1 MVGSGSIDPA
11 IAYASDA
18 ETSVLL
24 PSGRFR
30 LLSHRCSPAAR
41 VPTSCP
47 CLTWVQ
53 WSDLRPPGD
62 DHPGPPPGPQPAPA
76 LRRSPPPEID
86 GGGGGGGRGR
96 SGRALQDFVL
106 DLMCAWSC
114 FSYRS
119 ICQGKTLGRHW
130 DRRRIYTEIWGSR
143 ALLLVRSYVRG
154 RAMMPRAY
162 ARHQISAGSISP
174 RNMWVSGLLA
184 LAIYLCVH
192 VLSVRS
198 PEQKVRLRGS
208 FIFPPVSGG
217 CVRPRTRLQTLGGRE
232 GLRGQSTM
240 TRWPNS
246 VSKYMHACMHALL

>member
-86 GGGGGGGRGR
+86 GGPGPVDPAAH
-96 SGRALQDFVL
+96 SKISFLISCTCSVP
-106 DLMCAWSC
+106 DLVSVIGVFAKGKH
-114 FSYRS
+114 
-119 ICQGKTLGRHW
+119 QG
-130 DRRRIYTEIWGSR
+130 DTEIDD
-143 ALLLVRSYVRG
+143 VYT
-154 RAMMPRAY
+154 
-162 ARHQISAGSISP
+162 QK
-174 RNMWVSGLLA
+174 SGDRE
-184 LAIYLCVH
+184 
-192 VLSVRS
+192 LS
-198 PEQKVRLRGS
+198 
-208 FIFPPVSGG
+208 
-217 CVRPRTRLQTLGGRE
+217 C
-232 GLRGQSTM
+232 
-240 TRWPNS
+240 
-246 VSKYMHACMHALL
+246 